1 MDVGGH
7 GYSQFIPN
15 PAKQS
20 ATGFQTD
27 ATVGFDRCS
36 IGLVVGRLKDPRN
49 AQRITDLLKIVRD
62 RHHELLRLDH
72 TWTENIKR
80 SWSPNFHAPNVE
92 AFHHSKA
99 GSNGSVLSPKYE
111 VFCRRSVD
119 CFSRRERSAHIFVV
133 RVERATRK
141 NSQLAPARRVA
152 MKMGR
157 RLRCSS
163 VTYRFRYA
171 PSSRLAGGPF

>member
-20 ATGFQTD
+20 AAGFQTD
-27 ATVGFDRCS
+27 ATVGFDRSS

-72 TWTENIKR
+72 TWAENIKR
-80 SWSPNFHAPNVE
+80 SRSPDFHVQNVE
-92 AFHHSKA
+92 AFHHAKA
-99 GSNGSVLSPKYE
+99 GSNG
-111 VFCRRSVD
+111 
-119 CFSRRERSAHIFVV
+119 
-133 RVERATRK
+133 
-141 NSQLAPARRVA
+141 
-152 MKMGR
+152 
-157 RLRCSS
+157 
-163 VTYRFRYA
+163 RYA
-171 PSSRLAGGPF
+171 PCPSGRPSLSLSGTLRLRQNRVTNRSS

>member
-20 ATGFQTD
+20 AAGFQAD
-27 ATVGFDRCS
+27 ATVGLDRCP

-72 TWTENIKR
+72 TRTENIKR

-99 GSNGSVLSPKYE
+99 VSN
-111 VFCRRSVD
+111 RRTVP
-119 CFSRRERSAHIFVV
+119 I
-133 RVERATRK
+133 VERDASLTPK
-141 NSQLAPARRVA
+141 
-152 MKMGR
+152 
-157 RLRCSS
+157 
-163 VTYRFRYA
+163 
-171 PSSRLAGGPF
+171 PSHEP

>member
-20 ATGFQTD
+20 AAGFQAD

-72 TWTENIKR
+72 TRAENIKR

-99 GSNGSVLSPKYE
+99 WSNARNALLRDPGRHAQKPCPSGGPS
-111 VFCRRSVD
+111 RSLNG
-119 CFSRRERSAHIFVV
+119 
-133 RVERATRK
+133 T
-141 NSQLAPARRVA
+141 L
-152 MKMGR
+152 
-157 RLRCSS
+157 RLRQNRVTNRSS
-163 VTYRFRYA
+163 
-171 PSSRLAGGPF
+171 